1 MPQAVAPFSD
11 EQMRIIANLNQHYD
25 VWIEA
30 ERDLAA
36 LPYGMRWAERSGKH
50 YLYHSIDRAGNA
62 KSLGPRS
69 AETERVFAEYHNSKS
84 VLTDRKNKSALR
96 LAETCRLY
104 RALGLPLLPSE
115 AAKVLREA
123 DRRRMLGP
131 QIMVVGTNAMPAY
144 AMEAAGRIGAPDETD
159 DFDMAWTAVSDDGGA
174 IPIWSMLK
182 AADSTY
188 TVNTERTFQARNA
201 TAYEVEILVAP
212 SRAGGMRPTDRPLP
226 IPLPEQEW
234 LLEGKTVSWVVVARD
249 GSPARI
255 VAPDPRWFALH
266 KLWMSDQEKRNPL
279 KRPKDRK
286 QGFALLNAV
295 WEAMPQFPL
304 DADFRNALPE
314 ELLEYYDLWRSG
326 VVESPTLPNW

>member
-1 MPQAVAPFSD
+1 MPPAVTPFSD
-11 EQMRIIANLNQHYD
+11 EQMRIVANLNQHYD
-25 VWIEA
+25 VWIDA
-30 ERDLAA
+30 ERALAS
-36 LPYGMRWAERSGKH
+36 LPYGMRWADRSGKQ
-50 YLYHSIDRAGNA
+50 YLYRALDRDGNA

-69 AETERVFAEYHNSKS
+69 PETERLFSEYRADKTT
-84 VLTDRKNKSALR
+84 LTDRKNKSALR
-96 LAETCRLY
+96 LAETCRIY

-144 AMEAAGRIGAPDETD
+144 AMEAAGHIGAPDETD
-159 DFDMAWTAVSDDGGA
+159 DFDMAWTAVSADGGA
-174 IPIWSMLK
+174 VPIWSMLK

-188 TVNTERTFQARNA
+188 TINTERTFQARNA

-212 SRAGGMRPTDRPLP
+212 SRAGGMGPTDRPLP

-255 VAPDPRWFALH
+255 VAPDPRWFAIH

-286 QGFALLNAV
+286 QGLALLDAV
-295 WEAMPQFPL
+295 WEAMPQYPL
-304 DADFRNALPE
+304 DADFRKALPE
-314 ELLEYYDLWRSG
+314 GLLGYYDQWRSG
-326 VVESPTLPNW
+326 VDESAGLPNW